1 MSGKLLT
8 CWERVAASSL
18 GDKSIS
24 DLVYEQVLDLLQ
36 ARFCGTSRD
45 ANIVLCQTVGRR
57 IWAWGQNFWFISQD
71 HPRLLSWTFGVV
83 TERVW
88 SPTEATSILADPWKE
103 DKELLHCAERNQLT
117 WFGYLIR
124 MLSGHL
130 PGEIFWAGTPAG
142 GHVWVKG
149 RLATLLI
156 SVLPPCPR
164 PIMAEK
170 IDRWR
175 RIDGWTF

>member
-24 DLVYEQVLDLLQ
+24 YLVYEQLLNLLQ

-71 HPRLLSWTFGVV
+71 RPRLLSWTFGVV

-88 SPTEATSILADPWKE
+88 SPTEATSVLADPWKE
-103 DKELLHCAERNQLT
+103 DKELQGAAPLCWKKPVDVVWVPDQDAFWTPSWGDILGRDPSWRTRLGKRT
-117 WFGYLIR
+117 SGYL
-124 MLSGHL
+124 
-130 PGEIFWAGTPAG
+130 AY
-142 GHVWVKG
+142 
-149 RLATLLI
+149 
-156 SVLPPCPR
+156 
-164 PIMAEK
+164 
-170 IDRWR
+170 
-175 RIDGWTF
+175 